1 MHKGRLTKTG
11 TDQEDKEIS
20 SMNKG
25 TVEQWRLLLGEYDH
39 REARIQKLNHELASH
54 FQEASRAE
62 RPAQPEAILQQLEI
76 AKMALADVS
85 KRMIRFVREFM

>member
-1 MHKGRLTKTG
+1 
-11 TDQEDKEIS
+11 
-20 SMNKG
+20 MNKA

-39 REARIQKLNHELASH
+39 REARIQKLNQELASH
-54 FQEASRAE
+54 FEEANRSS

>member
-1 MHKGRLTKTG
+1 
-11 TDQEDKEIS
+11 
-20 SMNKG
+20 MNKA

-39 REARIQKLNHELASH
+39 REARIQKLNLELASH
-54 FQEASRAE
+54 FQEANQGS

-85 KRMIRFVREFM
+85 RRMIRFVREFM